1 MRRRISNFLIDLQAR
16 RAFDVIDR
24 VAYWRR
30 LALTA
35 RSNRAFRR
43 TYPDFPVPPLAILWD
58 AQATTDLAEYKR
70 SGEQAAAQYWG
81 IIRPHLAPARLSRV
95 CEWGCGP
102 ARIVRHLPALA
113 AGLPVEFHACDYNR
127 ASIAWCRAHLPDIT
141 FFENGLA
148 PPLPV
153 ENGTFDVLFCR
164 SVFTHL
170 SAEMHGRWIAEL
182 RRVIRPGGILIL
194 TTHGLAY
201 RPRLTAQERARYD
214 RGELIVRTLG
224 AEGQKLFAAFHPPD
238 FVRGEF
244 LAGLKVVE
252 HMPGDRT
259 QDIWVTRTP
268 A

>member
-16 RAFDVIDR
+16 RAFDLIDR

-30 LALTA
+30 LAITA

-70 SGEQAAAQYWG
+70 SGEQAAAQYWE
-81 IIRPHLAPARLSRV
+81 IIRPHLDSARLSRV

-127 ASIAWCRAHLPDIT
+127 ASVAWCRAHLPNIT
-141 FFENGLA
+141 FFDNGLA

-153 ENGTFDVLFCR
+153 GDRAFDVVFCR
-164 SVFTHL
+164 NLLIYFDDAGFDRAVGVL
-170 SAEMHGRWIAEL
+170 A
-182 RRVIRPGGILIL
+182 RVLAPGGYLLLGHSESLIDRSDAFAPVWL
-194 TTHGLAY
+194 EGAMIY
-201 RPRLTAQERARYD
+201 RKRE
-214 RGELIVRTLG
+214 
-224 AEGQKLFAAFHPPD
+224 AA
-238 FVRGEF
+238 
-244 LAGLKVVE
+244 
-252 HMPGDRT
+252 
-259 QDIWVTRTP
+259 
-268 A
+268 